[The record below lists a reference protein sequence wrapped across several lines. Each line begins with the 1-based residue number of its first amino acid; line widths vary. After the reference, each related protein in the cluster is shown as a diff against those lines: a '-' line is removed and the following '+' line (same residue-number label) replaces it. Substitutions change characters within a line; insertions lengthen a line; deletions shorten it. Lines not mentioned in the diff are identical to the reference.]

1 MNELS
6 SEDFFLRVII
16 IFVLALT
23 IHILNA
29 DEGKQVK
36 EKSFVE
42 KLRPTLVSLLG
53 QKTTVKLIGEE
64 PNVVPVDEI
73 PMPVLP
79 KVLEDATS
87 TAVYDKKPEKIILP
101 PEVEQKFYLGY
112 IRELYEVTRQ
122 QKPNDDEITK
132 MMNVLMQGGTRE
144 GIYRSLVLDSTY
156 GGMENW
162 DKPVKSVTAD
172 FAVYFYEKYLG
183 KKVVKKSFEGMSVYT
198 LKRLATERVLD
209 MADAFGDDREN
220 LEKWYA
226 ILSADLAKRFPSV
239 GTNVVRKNPSALAHK
254 AWASK
259 VPVQHIKSELILK
272 LHISFN
278 SLF

>member
-1 MNELS
+1 
-6 SEDFFLRVII
+6 LRILT
-16 IFVLALT
+16 IFVLALS

-29 DEGKQVK
+29 QEGQPAKPQPFI
-36 EKSFVE
+36 EKI
-42 KLRPTLVSLLG
+42 RPTLVKFLG
-53 QKTTVKLIGEE
+53 SETTDKIIGAA
-64 PNVVPVDEI
+64 PVVAPIEEI
-73 PMPVLP
+73 PMPPLP
-79 KVLEDATS
+79 KLVEDATS
-87 TAVYDKKPEKIILP
+87 TAIYDKKPDRVSIA
-101 PEVEQKFYLGY
+101 PEIEQKYYLGY

-122 QKPNDDEITK
+122 QKPNDDEISK
-132 MMNVLMQGGTRE
+132 MMNVLTQGGTRE

-183 KKVVKKSFEGMSVYT
+183 KKIAKKSFEGMSVYT
-198 LKRLATERVLD
+198 LKRLVTEKALD
-209 MADAFGDDREN
+209 IADAYGDDREN

-226 ILSADLAKRFPSV
+226 IISSDLAKRFPSV
-239 GTNVVRKNPSALAHK
+239 GSNIIRKNPSALAHK

-259 VPVQHIKSELILK
+259 VPVQHIKSELIIK